1 MTPAAAEAKVMQAK
15 AHGVRP
21 DIAEQFSARA
31 QCARIKQWL
40 GPRPHYGPEVPS
52 DPEQIQRLIAALGLD
67 MPRARDW
74 PAYEIAGYYE
84 RFLDALQADRPGDWR
99 HQAARTKLISR
110 IDARSEFP

>member
-1 MTPAAAEAKVMQAK
+1 M
-15 AHGVRP
+15 RP

-52 DPEQIQRLIAALGLD
+52 DPEQIRRLVLALGLD

-84 RFLDALQADRPGDWR
+84 RFLDALQADRPGDWQ

-110 IDARSEFP
+110 IDARSEFR